1 MSRVLRDKTE
11 VSWNRLVPRTVGR
24 AWFNVA
30 LAFAAVGFIALSLIV
45 NYDGLGWQTGVLYGV
60 ALVCSLTLIPRS
72 IAGLVILR
80 REARDRPAERQGVS
94 PRATPGPGSAAGR

>member
-30 LAFAAVGFIALSLIV
+30 LAVAAVGFIAASFIV
-45 NYDGLGWQTGVLYGV
+45 SYDGRWQTGVPFGV
-60 ALVCSLTLIPRS
+60 ALVCSLTLVPRA

-80 REARDRPAERQGVS
+80 REAAARDR
-94 PRATPGPGSAAGR
+94 

>member
-30 LAFAAVGFIALSLIV
+30 LAVAAVACIALSFV
-45 NYDGLGWQTGVLYGV
+45 VDYDGRWQTSVPFWV
-60 ALVCSLTLIPRS
+60 ALVCSLTLIPRA

-80 REARDRPAERQGVS
+80 REA
-94 PRATPGPGSAAGR
+94 AAGRDR

>member
-30 LAFAAVGFIALSLIV
+30 LAFAALGCITFAFVV
-45 NYDGLGWQTGVLYGV
+45 NYDGLTWQTGVVYGLM
-60 ALVCSLTLIPRS
+60 LVSALTLVPRA

-80 REARDRPAERQGVS
+80 REA
-94 PRATPGPGSAAGR
+94 AGRDQ

>member
-1 MSRVLRDKTE
+1 MSRELRDKTE
-11 VSWNRLVPRTVGR
+11 ISWNRLVPRTVGR

-30 LAFAAVGFIALSLIV
+30 LAFAAVGCIALSFIV
-45 NYDGLGWQTGVLYGV
+45 SYDGLVWQTGVPYGV

-80 REARDRPAERQGVS
+80 REAAARDQ
-94 PRATPGPGSAAGR
+94 

>member
-1 MSRVLRDKTE
+1 MKEVQPMSRVLRDKTE

-30 LAFAAVGFIALSLIV
+30 LAVAAVACIALSFVV
-45 NYDGLGWQTGVLYGV
+45 NYDGRWQTSVPFGV
-60 ALVCSLTLIPRS
+60 ALVCSLTLIPRA

-80 REARDRPAERQGVS
+80 REARDR
-94 PRATPGPGSAAGR
+94 

>member
-30 LAFAAVGFIALSLIV
+30 LAVAAVAFLAWSFFIS
-45 NYDGLGWQTGVLYGV
+45 YDGRWQTTVPFVV
-60 ALVCSLTLIPRS
+60 ALVCSLTLIPRA

-80 REARDRPAERQGVS
+80 REARDR
-94 PRATPGPGSAAGR
+94 